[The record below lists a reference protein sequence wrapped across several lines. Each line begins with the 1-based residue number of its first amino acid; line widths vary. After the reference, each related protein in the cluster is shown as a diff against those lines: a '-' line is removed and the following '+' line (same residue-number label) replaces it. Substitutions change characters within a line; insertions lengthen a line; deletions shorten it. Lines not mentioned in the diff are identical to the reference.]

1 MSTPTALEILKSA
14 LLLELRGKSF
24 YEKAADSAEDQTV
37 KEFFVKLAEDEIS
50 HVQILSEQ
58 YRS

>member
-37 KEFFVKLAEDEIS
+37 KEFFVKLAEDEVS
-50 HVQILSEQ
+50 HVQILSVQ
-58 YRS
+58 